1 MKITQHDFKKSYAD
15 SINKSR
21 EEVYY
26 FVFTISLCISIFGP
40 NGGVALFKDILVLV
54 AIPCGVHIFLNVI
67 NLHVG

>member
-26 FVFTISLCISIFGP
+26 FVFTISLCIFGP
-40 NGGVALFKDILVLV
+40 NGGVVLFKDILVLV
-54 AIPCGVHIFLNVI
+54 AIPCGVHIFLT
-67 NLHVG
+67 